1 MHSRPRGIPLNANRN
16 DFRNDTWR
24 RCPERVRS
32 VDPGAP
38 RGAPPVD
45 PERANPHEDD
55 YRLIR
60 EYRASPS
67 VEIDAFQAP
76 DCRVTHV

>member
-1 MHSRPRGIPLNANRN
+1 MPTVTIFETTRGGDIS
-16 DFRNDTWR
+16 T
-24 RCPERVRS
+24 RS

-55 YRLIR
+55 YRLTWTPGNI
-60 EYRASPS
+60 AS
-67 VEIDAFQAP
+67 VEIDAFRAP